1 MSPRRAMHGRRRG
14 TWGHVTVWLR
24 AATARLHS
32 ANAMSE
38 DGLDDELIALV
49 GEDKSSPPPRQLSP
63 DRSKGR
69 RAALIEDLSDSDE
82 DEEEDASRALYP
94 LEGIYKDADDREW
107 YV

>member
-1 MSPRRAMHGRRRG
+1 
-14 TWGHVTVWLR
+14 
-24 AATARLHS
+24 
-32 ANAMSE
+32 MSE

-82 DEEEDASRALYP
+82 EEAEDDATRPLYP
-94 LEGIYKDADDREW
+94 LDGIYKDEDDREW
-107 YV
+107 YVCAADT